1 MEEFFAV
8 LTARGVRIETSEQA
22 AALGSA
28 VADIA
33 RAFGMV
39 EEDPT
44 TVIEQDDVTE
54 TLATVAVG
62 LSQSATL
69 SPPHRH

>member
-1 MEEFFAV
+1 MEEFFEV

-44 TVIEQDDVTE
+44 TVIERT
-54 TLATVAVG
+54 T
-62 LSQSATL
+62 
-69 SPPHRH
+69 

>member
-62 LSQSATL
+62 LSQL
-69 SPPHRH
+69 SER